1 MRHNPGDRCTS
12 RRPMII
18 NGRHDGFTR
27 DDLRAPWDGPGAH
40 APDRTP
46 RKIVGGAARCPDY
59 AHETGD

>member
-1 MRHNPGDRCTS
+1 
-12 RRPMII
+12 MII